1 VPEISFLPRHLPAS
15 ILLGMIAGA
24 GYLIAYGRHRSREFG
39 LFDALVLV
47 AIMAIATA
55 MAMPLLNA
63 ASDRTSDSALVQN
76 LHTLRNQIE
85 LYKVEHGGQPPL
97 LYEGTFPQLT
107 HTTNAQG
114 IPGPPG
120 EEHPYGPYLPAGM
133 PVNPYTGVS
142 RVTPIETFPPT
153 TPSGVGGWLYHQQ
166 TGRIA
171 PDLEGYLTK

>member
-24 GYLIAYGRHRSREFG
+24 AYLIAYGRHRSREFG
-39 LFDALVLV
+39 LFDAMVV
-47 AIMAIATA
+47 VTVMAIATA

-63 ASDRTSDSALVQN
+63 ASDQTSASALLQN

-97 LYEGTFPQLT
+97 VYEGTFPQLM
-107 HTTNAQG
+107 HATNAQG

-120 EEHPYGPYLPAGM
+120 EENPYGPYLPTGI
-133 PVNPYTGVS
+133 PVNPYTGSS
-142 RVTPIETFPPT
+142 RVTQTESFPPEAA
-153 TPSGVGGWLYHQQ
+153 SGAGGWLYHPQ

-171 PDLEGYLTK
+171 PDLDGHLTE